1 MVFDKPWETFRSL
14 VELMV
19 EILEEEVEEEEE
31 KEDVVVVLE
40 EEEEICRICRSIC
53 SILPPFGLEELCC
66 CDNQI

>member
-1 MVFDKPWETFRSL
+1 
-14 VELMV
+14 MV